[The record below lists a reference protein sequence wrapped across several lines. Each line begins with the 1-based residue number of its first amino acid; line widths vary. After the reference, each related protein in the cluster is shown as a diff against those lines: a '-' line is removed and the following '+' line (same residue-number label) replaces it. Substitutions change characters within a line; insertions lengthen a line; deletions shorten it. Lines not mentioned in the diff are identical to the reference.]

1 MKLSPTI
8 RPRARG
14 FTLAEVAVA
23 IVIVGMGLMWILE
36 GMNLAKL
43 TAAHTRNYKLAR
55 ELALVTLG
63 QIESGEYQE
72 DIARGLAGNYAEEGY
87 PDFVYEVIVGD
98 EGFRET
104 ADDGT
109 FDSWRP
115 RETSSTDEEDE
126 DKKDEEQPF
135 EKVKIKVVF
144 PRMKEFTNELVL
156 ERWMPWKQVYGESDE
171 AESDASA
178 TADGDSSSSGSR
190 NSSRSGL
197 DPGGSSRSRDT
208 GGLPLG
214 GGNR

>member
-1 MKLSPTI
+1 MKLQLDT
-8 RPRARG
+8 RRRTRG

-23 IVIVGMGLMWILE
+23 IVIVGMGLIWILE
-36 GMNLAKL
+36 GMNLAKM

-98 EGFRET
+98 EGFRE
-104 ADDGT
+104 AKDDGT

-115 RETSSTDEEDE
+115 RDTSNTDEEDA

-144 PRMKEFTNELVL
+144 PKLKEFTNELVL

-171 AESDASA
+171 NQDDA
-178 TADGDSSSSGSR
+178 TADGTTSSAGSR
-190 NSSRSGL
+190 NSSSGL
-197 DPGGSSRSRDT
+197 NPGGSSSTSRGT
-208 GGLPLG
+208 STLPLG
-214 GGNR
+214 GGNK